1 MWSEHFTINLVGLS
15 FHFMEVMAQRKAV
28 IWSQYTWQGVRKW
41 QQHASGSRN
50 LQEVLLAWW
59 GCTKQ
64 PTEEIWIPQYCVHCL
79 TRPRRCITFHL
90 SRKKTLNPHMCKQ
103 KWTIIS
109 MNIKTF
115 SCPSESMT
123 EGNTQEQLFGN
134 FCHQETYSPKR
145 RQNMLLQ
152 SCVSCSMMLSCIQSK
167 TFDPGVVRNCQ
178 HKSTVWELTY
188 RGINI
193 PVIKPSMD
201 FLYPTNSHIL
211 NVQKNLTFPRDSSV
225 LGSPWLSSSISMLCL
240 QIGDSRAAT

>member
-225 LGSPWLSSSISMLCL
+225 LGSSWLSSSISMLCL